1 MDRHCLPRWRR
12 AVFKDAPCGGDSR
25 EIWIVTVCRDGA
37 APYLR
42 TRHAAAIRAKYGSS
56 LFAAMAPRFMDALGA
71 SSSSDDDDDDA
82 PTEAPRARATRRA
95 ITMDAL
101 ARHGFRGAT
110 PPKTR
115 ANDATATDWS
125 RGRRGDGAATYA
137 REESARTRRAA
148 GEGLAA
154 TCARAIERA
163 RAGEEARDEARRE
176 GEEARAARRARNA
189 EARRAIREDDALKR
203 ARAREETGEARV
215 GRRARID
222 VGAGATATA
231 TAAGAA
237 AEEKRLVE
245 SGGFDFGDE

>member
-1 MDRHCLPRWRR
+1 
-12 AVFKDAPCGGDSR
+12 
-25 EIWIVTVCRDGA
+25 
-37 APYLR
+37 
-42 TRHAAAIRAKYGSS
+42 
-56 LFAAMAPRFMDALGA
+56 MAPRFMDALGA

-176 GEEARAARRARNA
+176 REERARGAARAKRRG
-189 EARRAIREDDALKR
+189 
-203 ARAREETGEARV
+203 ETRDSR
-215 GRRARID
+215 GRRAEAGESARGDGRGAGGASREDRRRRGRDGDGDGGGGGGGGKATRRERRVRFRGRIGERMD
-222 VGAGATATA
+222 VGD
-231 TAAGAA
+231 
-237 AEEKRLVE
+237 VE
-245 SGGFDFGDE
+245 MIADEREIIV